1 MLSDNETM
9 VDISN
14 LVEEIIDKSNDA
26 ECNVSG
32 IAESFF
38 YYIELLERTIKG
50 LKELRTDSIKTR
62 EDLKYI
68 DEVMLPS
75 LMKRIGRQYGFK
87 YA

>member
-14 LVEEIIDKSNDA
+14 LVEKIIDKSNDT

-38 YYIELLERTIKG
+38 YYIELLERAIKG
-50 LKELRTDSIKTR
+50 LKELRADSIKSK

-68 DEVMLPS
+68 DEVLLPS
-75 LMKRIGRQYGFK
+75 LMERIARQYGFK